1 MILSASR
8 RTDLP
13 SLYGPW
19 LLGRLEAGE
28 VLIPQPYRARHA
40 TRLLFSPE
48 TVDAIVFWT
57 KNPIPFLPLLG
68 EVEALG
74 YRDFLFQYTITALDT
89 HWEPGLPPLQER
101 LAAFEQLAQR
111 WGPARVDWRFD
122 PILLDSQRTP
132 AWYARRFE
140 ALWPPAGPL
149 QPPGA
154 VLTCGPLRPT
164 TAAVPSAAPAQL
176 EEAAARL
183 GEVAAKYSLP
193 LYTCAEAGDYTANG
207 IRHGACIDGPAVGP
221 AGGLPPPDKKG
232 QRPAPCLRLRGKR
245 GHRRLQHLC
254 QRVPATAT
262 PPAAPP
268 PPPDSTPPTI
278 PSRPCSPAGR
288 RRAGCSPRSARP
300 P

>member
-89 HWEPGLPPLQER
+89 HWEPGLPPLKER
-101 LAAFEQLAQR
+101 LTAFEQLAQR

-122 PILLDSQRTP
+122 PILLD
-132 AWYARRFE
+132 
-140 ALWPPAGPL
+140 L
-149 QPPGA
+149 
-154 VLTCGPLRPT
+154 
-164 TAAVPSAAPAQL
+164 
-176 EEAAARL
+176 
-183 GEVAAKYSLP
+183 SL
-193 LYTCAEAGDYTANG
+193 
-207 IRHGACIDGPAVGP
+207 IHI
-221 AGGLPPPDKKG
+221 
-232 QRPAPCLRLRGKR
+232 
-245 GHRRLQHLC
+245 
-254 QRVPATAT
+254 
-262 PPAAPP
+262 
-268 PPPDSTPPTI
+268 
-278 PSRPCSPAGR
+278 
-288 RRAGCSPRSARP
+288 
-300 P
+300 